1 MTKLIPLAAILLAG
15 TAVPLAAQ
23 DLPAPVAQSFQG
35 TLLDVTAEG
44 KVTRT
49 PDLATIGVGVQ
60 TQAATAQAAMA
71 ENASRMASL
80 IVALKR
86 AGIADKDIQTS
97 SVSLQAQF
105 KYADNKPPVLTGYQ
119 ASNRLNVRFRDI
131 AKTGAILDALVASGA
146 NQIDGP
152 SLSLADSDAAMDAA
166 RQDAIAIA
174 RARAEL
180 YARAA
185 GLKVDHIV
193 MIAEGG
199 LPTPGPVPVYAMAKM
214 ALADAATVLAP
225 GEQDITA
232 TVSVRF
238 LLR

>member
-1 MTKLIPLAAILLAG
+1 MTKLMPLAAMMMAA
-15 TAVPLAAQ
+15 TATPLAAQ
-23 DLPAPVAQSFQG
+23 DLPAPNAQLLQG

-80 IVALKR
+80 IAALKR
-86 AGIADKDIQTS
+86 AGVADKDIQTS
-97 SVSLQAQF
+97 AVSLSAQF
-105 KYADNKPPVLTGYQ
+105 SYPDKKPPVLTGYQ
-119 ASNRLNVRFRDI
+119 ANNRLNVRFRDI
-131 AKTGAILDALVASGA
+131 ARTGAILDALVAAGA

-152 SLSLADSDAAMDAA
+152 SLSLADADAAMDAA
-166 RQDAIAIA
+166 RQDAMARA

-185 GLKVDHIV
+185 GLRVDRIV

-199 LPTPGPVPVYAMAKM
+199 LPTPGPVPVYAMAK
-214 ALADAATVLAP
+214 ASFADAATSISP